1 MAEGGGPPGAFT
13 AGMPHLAPGYIP
25 SPGMAN
31 PPGLPP
37 QMFSMPPPGFG
48 VPGYVAPDGKP
59 ITSNGDPVVQMNGDD
74 NSNPAVPLKK
84 SDWTEHTAPDG
95 RVYYYNSVT
104 KCSLWEKP
112 DELKTPTE
120 LLLSRCPWKEYI
132 SENGKTYY
140 HNVETKESR
149 WVIPEELQELKARI
163 AADEVKSITVPPL
176 AGVGGPAM
184 PAMPLGTAPI
194 PIPPALASG
203 VSLSPVMGHHGTPPH
218 NSKNSSAL
226 DQAMAATLATL
237 GGDAPANKGS
247 APASRNG
254 TPEPKLVFKD
264 KKEAIE
270 AVKDLLR
277 DHDVPSNASWEAAV
291 KLIQHDSRY
300 AVIKNLNERK
310 QAFNA
315 YKTQKLKEEKEGQ
328 RLKAKKAKEDLEEY
342 LMNNPRM
349 TSLTKYYRCEE
360 MYGVLDVWK
369 NVSEHDRRDI
379 YDDVIFNL
387 AKKEKEEAKALKKR
401 NMKSLA
407 EILDSMTNISY
418 RSTWQ
423 EAQQMLIENPAFA
436 DDAELL
442 GKIMSHSMD
451 KEDALIVFEDHIR
464 ELQKEEEEEKERD
477 KRRLKRQHR
486 KNRDAFIT
494 LLDELH
500 EQGKLTS
507 MSLWVELYP
516 IISADLRFSAMLGQG
531 GSSPLDLFK
540 FYVEDLKS
548 RFHDEKKIIK
558 EILKEK
564 NFDVQVTTSFETFAT
579 VVCDDRRSATLDAGN
594 VKLTYNALL
603 EKAEAREQQRQKEE
617 ARKFRKLEAA
627 FKQLIRSS
635 EISYDTPWDE
645 ARLKLEGDKAFEA
658 ITLESERV
666 RIYKEFQHENEE
678 ACGHHHIRPKKSKKA
693 KSKKKKSNS
702 RSRSRSELVFGHF
715 SEEEDEHGKR
725 KKRKRRSRSR
735 SESHSSS
742 DSERHLTKKS
752 RRKKAKKRRGRS
764 RSHSLQRSGSD
775 DLEGNRGKA
784 VPVDG
789 ELNSDTSGFP
799 PEVDISK
806 DNPDSPAKD
815 ESKEE
820 GEHTDRASEEKELTE
835 EELQNQRMLL
845 LKQLE
850 QQED

>member
-1 MAEGGGPPGAFT
+1 MAGPDGGAGAQGAFP
-13 AGMPHLAPGYIP
+13 AGIPHIAPGYIP
-25 SPGMAN
+25 TPGMAN

-37 QMFSMPPPGFG
+37 QMFNMPPPGFG
-48 VPGYVAPDGKP
+48 VPAMS
-59 ITSNGDPVVQMNGDD
+59 SNGDSIQLNGDD
-74 NSNPAVPLKK
+74 NSNPSMPVKK
-84 SDWTEHTAPDG
+84 CEWSEHTAPDG
-95 RVYYYNSVT
+95 RIYYYNALT
-104 KCSLWEKP
+104 RASLWEKP
-112 DELKTPTE
+112 DELKSPAE
-120 LLLSRCPWKEYI
+120 LLLSKCPWKEYT

-149 WVIPEELQELKARI
+149 WVIPEELQDLKSRI
-163 AADEVKSITVPPL
+163 AAEEVKSIIVPPI
-176 AGVGGPAM
+176 GVGVPSLPSALPMG
-184 PAMPLGTAPI
+184 GAPMM
-194 PIPPALASG
+194 PIPPG
-203 VSLSPVMGHHGTPPH
+203 MGHHGTPPH
-218 NSKNSSAL
+218 NSKSSSAL

-237 GGDAPANKGS
+237 GGTSDGSSNKGS
-247 APASRNG
+247 APATKNG
-254 TPEPKLVFKD
+254 TSEPKLVFKD

-291 KLIQHDSRY
+291 KLIQHDRRY

-315 YKTQKLKEEKEGQ
+315 YKTQKQKEEKEGQ
-328 RLKAKKAKEDLEEY
+328 RLRAKKAKEDLEEY
-342 LMNNPRM
+342 LMVNPRM

-360 MYGVLDVWK
+360 MFGVLDVWK

-379 YDDVIFNL
+379 YEDVIFNL
-387 AKKEKEEAKALKKR
+387 AKKEKEDAKTLKKR
-401 NMKSLA
+401 NMKTLS

-418 RSTWQ
+418 RTTWQ
-423 EAQQMLIENPAFA
+423 EAQQMLIENPTFA
-436 DDAELL
+436 EDADLL
-442 GKIMSHSMD
+442 AMD
-451 KEDALIVFEDHIR
+451 KEDALIVFEEHIR

-603 EKAEAREQQRQKEE
+603 EKAEAREQQRQKDE

-627 FKQLIRSS
+627 FKQLIKSS
-635 EISYDTPWDE
+635 DVTYDTPWEE
-645 ARLKLEGDKAFEA
+645 ARVKLEGDKSFEA
-658 ITLESERV
+658 ITLESERI
-666 RIYKEFQHENEE
+666 RIYKEFQHETEE

-702 RSRSRSELVFGHF
+702 RSRSRSL
-715 SEEEDEHGKR
+715 SDTEDEHGKR

-742 DSERHLTKKS
+742 DSERHPSKRS
-752 RRKKAKKRRGRS
+752 RRKKAKKRKGRS

-775 DLEGNRGKA
+775 EGSRSK
-784 VPVDG
+784 PTPLLDG
-789 ELNSDTSGFP
+789 ELTSDVSGFP
-799 PEVDISK
+799 PEADIPKEPPESPSK
-806 DNPDSPAKD
+806 GKD
-815 ESKEE
+815 EVAEE
-820 GEHTDRASEEKELTE
+820 GEHVDRVSEERELSE
-835 EELQNQRMLL
+835 DELENRRMLL
-845 LKQLE
+845 LKQLQE

>member
-1 MAEGGGPPGAFT
+1 MAGPEGGAPPGAFS
-13 AGMPHLAPGYIP
+13 AGMPHMAPGFIP
-25 SPGMAN
+25 TPGMAN
-31 PPGLPP
+31 PGP
-37 QMFSMPPPGFG
+37 MFNMPPPGFG
-48 VPGYVAPDGKP
+48 VPGYAPA
-59 ITSNGDPVVQMNGDD
+59 TNGESQLNGVDD
-74 NSNPAVPLKK
+74 NSNPSLGFKK
-84 SDWTEHTAPDG
+84 SDWSEHTAPDG
-95 RVYYYNSVT
+95 RIYYYNSVT
-104 KCSLWEKP
+104 KNSLWEKP
-112 DELKTPTE
+112 DELKTTTE
-120 LLLSRCPWKEYI
+120 LLLSKCPWKEYT
-132 SENGKTYY
+132 SETGKTYY

-149 WVIPEELQELKARI
+149 WVIPDELKDLKNRI
-163 AADEVKSITVPPL
+163 AAEEVKSIAVPAI
-176 AGVGGPAM
+176 AGIGGPSL
-184 PAMPLGTAPI
+184 PLGAAPMM
-194 PIPPALASG
+194 PIPPGG
-203 VSLSPVMGHHGTPPH
+203 VHLGTPPH
-218 NSKNSSAL
+218 NMKNSSAL
-226 DQAMAATLATL
+226 DAAMAATLATL
-237 GGDAPANKGS
+237 GGGGDAASKKGFTPANKNDG
-247 APASRNG
+247 A
-254 TPEPKLVFKD
+254 EPKLVFKD

-315 YKTQKLKEEKEGQ
+315 YKTQRQKEEKEGQ
-328 RLKAKKAKEDLEEY
+328 RLRAKKAKEDLEEY

-369 NVSEHDRRDI
+369 NVSENDRRDI
-379 YDDVIFNL
+379 YEDVIFNL
-387 AKKEKEEAKALKKR
+387 AKKEKEDAKNLKKR
-401 NMKSLA
+401 NMKTLS
-407 EILDSMTNISY
+407 EILDSMTSINY

-423 EAQQMLIENPAFA
+423 EAQQVLIENPAFA
-436 DDAELL
+436 DDADLL
-442 GKIMSHSMD
+442 AMD
-451 KEDALIVFEDHIR
+451 KEDALIVFEEHIR

-486 KNRDAFIT
+486 KNRDAFIS

-531 GSSPLDLFK
+531 GSTPLDLFK

-603 EKAEAREQQRQKEE
+603 EKAEARESQRQKDE
-617 ARKFRKLEAA
+617 ARKFKKLEAA
-627 FKQLIRSS
+627 FKQLIKSTDVTY
-635 EISYDTPWDE
+635 ETPWEE
-645 ARLKLEGDKAFEA
+645 ARLKFEGDKAFEA

-666 RIYKEFQHENEE
+666 RIYKEFQHENEDSC
-678 ACGHHHIRPKKSKKA
+678 AHYHIRPKKSKKS

-702 RSRSRSELVFGHF
+702 RSRSRSL
-715 SEEEDEHGKR
+715 SDTEDEHGKR

-742 DSERHLTKKS
+742 GSDRHPSKRSK
-752 RRKKAKKRRGRS
+752 RKKAKKRKGRS
-764 RSHSLQRSGSD
+764 RSPSAHRSGSD
-775 DLEGNRGKA
+775 DGTRSKTAPPAEDT
-784 VPVDG
+784 VV
-789 ELNSDTSGFP
+789 SDATVFP
-799 PEVDISK
+799 PEVSVEK
-806 DNPDSPAKD
+806 DPPESPSAVKD
-815 ESKEE
+815 APKEE
-820 GEHTDRASEEKELTE
+820 GETTDRVSEERELSE
-835 EELQNQRMLL
+835 DELENQRLLL
-845 LKQLE
+845 LKQLQE